1 MRERQSEGDGGMR
14 EITARNVEKVTR
26 FREGGMDELEAAVE
40 RLEAKTTRD
49 RHSPKKQMEQES

>member
-26 FREGGMDELEAAVE
+26 FRKGGMDELEAAVE
-40 RLEAKTTRD
+40 RLETKTTRN
-49 RHSPKKQMEQES
+49 RYSIKKQMEQEP